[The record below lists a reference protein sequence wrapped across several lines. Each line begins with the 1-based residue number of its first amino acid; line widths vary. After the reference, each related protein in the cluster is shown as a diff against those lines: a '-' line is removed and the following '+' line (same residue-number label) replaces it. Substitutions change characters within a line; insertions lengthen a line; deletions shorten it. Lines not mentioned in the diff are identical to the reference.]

1 MPRDRSR
8 PPSDRSRS
16 PGARSGGPRG
26 SGPRKPGGPGGRD
39 GDAPRKP
46 RFGDGPKSPRG
57 TRDDR
62 PARGS
67 RDDRPARGRT
77 DERPARGRTDE
88 RPARG
93 PGGDDRPR
101 KPGGFGGKRFE
112 DRPPRREGGEY
123 RKPREGGEYRKP
135 REGGERRFDDRG
147 ERSFGDK
154 PFGDCKPRGDFDAR
168 KPGSRFDG
176 DKPRS
181 RFEDRP
187 PRREGGEFRK
197 PREGGEFRKP
207 REGGEFRKPRE
218 GGEFRKPRGDFDDR
232 KPRSRFDDRKPRS
245 RFEDERPRAF
255 NDEKPRARFEEP
267 AAEAAP
273 KRPKLG
279 VAPTHLLYGLHAVR
293 AALKNEQR
301 TLKALYVTEAGLEA
315 LIGDD
320 GIELTLEPELVEK
333 DELDRLA
340 PTGAVHQG
348 ALLVADPLPEVG
360 IEDVIAGT
368 ADAEDVILVLIDQI
382 TDPQNVGAIMRSA
395 AAFGAVAVIEHRRHG
410 PEVTATVAKAASGA
424 VELVPLVQVTNLARA
439 IDDLKEAGFTCIGL
453 AEEGEQPIGALDLK
467 GKLALVIGAEG
478 EGMRRLTIEKCNA
491 VAVLPTAEDFST
503 LNASASAA
511 IALYEA
517 RRQRSQ

>member
-16 PGARSGGPRG
+16 PGARSGGPR
-26 SGPRKPGGPGGRD
+26 RPGGPGGSKGGD
-39 GDAPRKP
+39 GPRKP
-46 RFGDGPKSPRG
+46 RFGDGPKGDRPVRAA
-57 TRDDR
+57 RDDR
-62 PARGS
+62 PARAT
-67 RDDRPARGRT
+67 RDD
-77 DERPARGRTDE
+77 

-93 PGGDDRPR
+93 PGGDDRPKRGTRDDRPR
-101 KPGGFGGKRFE
+101 KPGGKSFGGKSFEGKPRGERRFDDRPRPDRDE
-112 DRPPRREGGEY
+112 RPERAFGDRPPRREGSDF
-123 RKPREGGEYRKP
+123 RKPRDRDERGERTFGDRPP
-135 REGGERRFDDRG
+135 RADRPFGDRPARRDDRAPGDRDRAPRGERRFDDRG
-147 ERSFGDK
+147 
-154 PFGDCKPRGDFDAR
+154 
-168 KPGSRFDG
+168 
-176 DKPRS
+176 
-181 RFEDRP
+181 P

-197 PREGGEFRKP
+197 PRDG
-207 REGGEFRKPRE
+207 
-218 GGEFRKPRGDFDDR
+218 GDFR
-232 KPRSRFDDRKPRS
+232 KPRSRFDDDKPRS
-245 RFEDERPRAF
+245 RFEERPARG
-255 NDEKPRARFEEP
+255 PRFEEP
-267 AAEAAP
+267 AIDAAP

-293 AALKNEQR
+293 AALKNDQR

-320 GIELTLEPELVEK
+320 AIELTLEPELVEK
-333 DELDRLA
+333 EELDRLA

-368 ADAEDVILVLIDQI
+368 ADAEDVILVLLDQI

-453 AEEGEQPIGALDLK
+453 AEEAEQPIGALDLK

-517 RRQRSQ
+517 RRQRS